1 MADSELEAI
10 RARRLAEMQA
20 QGGGAGAGGA
30 NNRDAEAQK
39 AQEEARQNMLAQV
52 LSREAR
58 ERLGRIAI
66 VKPEKAR
73 AVEDMLLRMAQMG
86 QIRNKVSED
95 ELKEMLEQINAE
107 HHTETKIIYNRKGFG
122 DSDDE
127 DEYDL

>member
-1 MADSELEAI
+1 MADSDLDAI

-20 QGGGAGAGGA
+20 QGGSGPSNGSEA
-30 NNRDAEAQK
+30 NAQK
-39 AQEEARQNMLAQV
+39 SQQEEARQNMLAQV

-58 ERLGRIAI
+58 ERLGRIAM

-73 AVEDMLLRMAQMG
+73 AVEDMLLRMARMG

-107 HHTETKIIYNRKGFG
+107 HHTETKIIYNRKGFD